1 MENTLQELE
10 RRARMLSPQER
21 AELAERL
28 LEYRDV
34 GIDEFILSGYP
45 HLEEAL
51 RFGEYVRPLVDQATQ
66 PALPGL

>member
-1 MENTLQELE
+1 MAGIGLVREGAGTAIVGSHEQV
-10 RRARMLSPQER
+10 
-21 AELAERL
+21 AERL

-51 RFGEYVRPLVDQATQ
+51 RFGEYVRPLVDQAMQ